1 MMTETEERMC
11 EEYENNFTRLC
22 YDRMM
27 MTEAE
32 ERRDLEIY
40 IYEGHKDAYGVKG
53 RHYKFAS
60 MSMNDLRKEA
70 DRISAAI
77 DVAIAE
83 EKEREA
89 EDLAAFKK
97 EVDNFIGYG
106 AGDRE
111 TALRWMTNG
120 ETFYTTQCVEGW
132 LYNRGILF
140 TDYGRNLV
148 KELTKIVTFAE
159 NSP

>member
-1 MMTETEERMC
+1 MNEYGVDTEREVAER
-11 EEYENNFTRLC
+11 E
-22 YDRMM
+22 
-27 MTEAE
+27 
-32 ERRDLEIY
+32 DLEIF

-53 RHYKFAS
+53 RHYDFAA
-60 MSMNDLRKEA
+60 MTLEDLRKEA

-111 TALRWMTNG
+111 TALRWMTDG

-132 LYNRGILF
+132 VWGCGILF